1 MWWLLAN
8 QTKNIIICFILN
20 FVLDFDDINI
30 CYNFDFLTTQ
40 ISFLLTQLLFYMTY
54 HDQIF
59 VDLQLCHFVSKVS
72 LQILMRFFLLFQEII
87 DLNKLNK
94 YKFTCK
100 SVKYMY
106 IIVLFHISTLQS
118 TIDVLFYS
126 TISSPVLPK
135 LSSFLYIPLL

>member
-1 MWWLLAN
+1 M
-8 QTKNIIICFILN
+8 
-20 FVLDFDDINI
+20 DDINI

-106 IIVLFHISTLQS
+106 IIVLFHISSLQS

>member
-59 VDLQLCHFVSKVS
+59 VVMPFCVKGQLTDFDEVFP
-72 LQILMRFFLLFQEII
+72 L
-87 DLNKLNK
+87 
-94 YKFTCK
+94 
-100 SVKYMY
+100 
-106 IIVLFHISTLQS
+106 ISRNN
-118 TIDVLFYS
+118 
-126 TISSPVLPK
+126 
-135 LSSFLYIPLL
+135 